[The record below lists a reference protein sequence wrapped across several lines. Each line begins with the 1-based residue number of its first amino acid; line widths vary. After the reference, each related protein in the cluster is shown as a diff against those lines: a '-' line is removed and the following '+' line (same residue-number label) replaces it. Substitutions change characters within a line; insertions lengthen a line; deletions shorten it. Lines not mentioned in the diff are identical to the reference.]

1 MEDKMKKQHYL
12 TVCIAILFLA
22 GAFLYAQEKPSDRAT
37 VPFSDPSKPGMLE
50 VGVHNGGI
58 TVKGYDGNE
67 VIVEARMRERLVKDE
82 KKEASE
88 KSKGLRMIRVST
100 GTGLEIEEEG
110 NEMEV
115 SVASL
120 KQTVDLIIQ
129 VPYATSLELHAHN
142 NGDIVVE
149 NVSGEIEANNHN
161 GRLTLTGISGSLVAH
176 TFNGGVTVTFT
187 KVDPDKPMSF
197 STWNGDIDISFP
209 ASIKAKVKMKSERGD
224 VYSDFD
230 IQIAQAPQKV
240 EEDERAEGGGYKIS
254 FEKYIYGNINGGG
267 PEYTFK
273 NFNGDIYIR
282 KGK

>member
-1 MEDKMKKQHYL
+1 MKKQHYL
-12 TVCIAILFLA
+12 AVGIAILFMT
-22 GAFLYAQEKPSDRAT
+22 GAFFGAQEKASDRAA
-37 VPFSDPSKPGMLE
+37 VPFSDPSKPGKLE

-58 TVKGYDGNE
+58 TIKGYNGQE
-67 VIVEARMRERLVKDE
+67 VIVEARIREQLIRE
-82 KKEASE
+82 ERREERE
-88 KSKGLRMIRVST
+88 KSEGLRMIRVST
-100 GTGLEIEEEG
+100 GTGLEIEEEN

-129 VPYATSLELHAHN
+129 VPYATFLELHAFN

-161 GRLTLTGISGSLVAH
+161 GSLTLTNISGSLVAH
-176 TFNGGVTVTFT
+176 TFNGGVKVTFAE
-187 KVDPDKPMSF
+187 VDPDKPMSF
-197 STWNGDIDISFP
+197 STWNGDIDVTLP
-209 ASIKAKVKMKSERGD
+209 ARIKAKVKMKSERGD

-230 IQIAQAPQKV
+230 IQIDKTPKKV
-240 EEDERAEGGGYKIS
+240 EEDERKEGGKFRIS
-254 FEKYIYGNINGGG
+254 FEKYIHGTINGGG

>member
-1 MEDKMKKQHYL
+1 MKKQHYL
-12 TVCIAILFLA
+12 AVGIAILFMT
-22 GAFLYAQEKPSDRAT
+22 GAFFGAQEKASDRAA
-37 VPFSDPSKPGMLE
+37 VPFSDPSKPGKLE

-58 TVKGYDGNE
+58 TIKGYNGQE
-67 VIVEARMRERLVKDE
+67 VIVEARIREQLIRE
-82 KKEASE
+82 ERREERE
-88 KSKGLRMIRVST
+88 KSEGLRMIRVST
-100 GTGLEIEEEG
+100 GTGLEIEEEN

-129 VPYATSLELHAHN
+129 VPYATFLELHAFN

-161 GRLTLTGISGSLVAH
+161 GSLTLTNISGSLVAH
-176 TFNGGVTVTFT
+176 TFNGGVKVTFAE
-187 KVDPDKPMSF
+187 VDPDKPMSF
-197 STWNGDIDISFP
+197 STWNGDIDVTLP
-209 ASIKAKVKMKSERGD
+209 ARIKAKVKMKSERGD

-230 IQIAQAPQKV
+230 IQIDKTPKKV
-240 EEDERAEGGGYKIS
+240 EEDERKEGGKFRIS
-254 FEKYIYGNINGGG
+254 FEKYIYGSINRGG

>member
-1 MEDKMKKQHYL
+1 MKKQHYL

-22 GAFLYAQEKPSDRAT
+22 GAFLFSQEKPSDRAT
-37 VPFSDPSKPGMLE
+37 VPFSDPSKPGKLE

-58 TVKGYDGNE
+58 TIKGYDGKE
-67 VIVEARMRERLVKDE
+67 VIVEAKIRERLIRE
-82 KKEASE
+82 KRRQEREDRE

-100 GTGLEIEEEG
+100 GTGLEIEEKG
-110 NEMEV
+110 NKMEV

-120 KQTVDLIIQ
+120 KQTIDLIIQ
-129 VPYATSLELHAHN
+129 VPFATSLELSAFN
-142 NGDIVVE
+142 NGNITVE
-149 NVSGEIEANNHN
+149 NVSGDIEANNHN

-176 TFNGGVTVTFT
+176 TFNGGVKVTFD

-197 STWNGDIDISFP
+197 STWNGDIDVTFP

-230 IQIAQAPQKV
+230 IQIDKTPQKI
-240 EEDERAEGGGYKIS
+240 EEDERREGGRYRIS
-254 FEKYIYGNINGGG
+254 FDKYIYGAINGGG
-267 PEYTFK
+267 PEYSFK

>member
-1 MEDKMKKQHYL
+1 MKKQHYL
-12 TVCIAILFLA
+12 TVCITILFLA
-22 GAFLYAQEKPSDRAT
+22 GAFLYAQEKPSDRAA
-37 VPFSDPSKPGMLE
+37 VPFSNPSKPGRLE

-58 TVKGYDGNE
+58 TVKGYDGKE
-67 VIVEARMRERLVKDE
+67 VIVEAKMRERLVEDE

-88 KSKGLRMIRVST
+88 KSKGLRMIRVAT
-100 GTGLEIEEEG
+100 GTGLEIEEED

-129 VPYATSLELHAHN
+129 VPYATSLELSAFN
-142 NGDIVVE
+142 NGDISVE
-149 NVSGEIEANNHN
+149 NVTGEIEANNHN
-161 GRLTLTGISGSLVAH
+161 GRLTLTGISGSLVAN
-176 TFNGGVTVTFT
+176 TFNGNVTVTFT
-187 KVDPDKPMSF
+187 KVDADKPMSF
-197 STWNGDIDISFP
+197 STWNGDIDVTFP

-230 IQIAQAPQKV
+230 IQIDKTPQKV
-240 EEDERAEGGGYKIS
+240 EEDEREEGGGYTIS
-254 FEKYIYGNINGGG
+254 FDRYIFGAINGGG
-267 PEYTFK
+267 PEYAFK